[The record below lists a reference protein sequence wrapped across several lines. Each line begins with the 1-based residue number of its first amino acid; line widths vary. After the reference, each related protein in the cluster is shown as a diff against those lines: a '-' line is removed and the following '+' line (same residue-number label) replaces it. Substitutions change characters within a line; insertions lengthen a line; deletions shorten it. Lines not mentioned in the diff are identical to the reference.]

1 MSGVSG
7 VQHGHQTHPRE
18 GTVWRG
24 GHVRSGGRGGW
35 DRAGRGR
42 RHEPLCL
49 PSLERESRLL
59 PAHWAHRL
67 SHMVPPKPRAWGV
80 TVLSRF
86 RSRCELGYLVG
97 GAHSR
102 WALRRYDVSTNA
114 FPDKSAQPNDAE
126 LARRSG
132 PRTVP
137 SSYSPSSRRG
147 WR

>member
-24 GHVRSGGRGGW
+24 GHVMSGGRRGW

-102 WALRRYDVSTNA
+102 WALRRCDVSTNA

-137 SSYSPSSRRG
+137 SGYSPRSRRG